1 MVRFSLLVAA
11 LPLAFGAAGCS
22 VTAVPIHGSDGKP
35 YIYVDCS
42 STFQSLED
50 CYAEANRVCP
60 GGYRLVNGVAP
71 RSSPFG
77 NLVLECASPQLSTS
91 ADSGVR

>member
-1 MVRFSLLVAA
+1 MERFSLLVAA
-11 LPLAFGAAGCS
+11 LPLAVAAAGCS
-22 VTAVPIHGSDGKP
+22 VTAVPIHGTDGKP
-35 YIYVDCS
+35 YVYVDCS
-42 STFQSLED
+42 SVFRSLED

-77 NLVLECASPQLSTS
+77 NLVLECASPQLAAAS
-91 ADSGVR
+91 DSGAR